1 MTPTRWRWLEL
12 TALVLVLAVRVAAL
26 AAYEAT
32 PRAAHPMVD
41 AHTFWSQAEALLAG
55 KDPFAEGYYQP
66 PAYPFF
72 LEGVG
77 RMLGEL
83 TLPGVRRVQL
93 LLGMLTIGGILV
105 LARRLGRAL
114 DLPWAGLVAVLAY
127 GLYRPLIQ
135 FEQDVLTPTLTASLL
150 VGALCV
156 EVWRGPARAAV
167 GGLAMGLATAVH
179 PTYLLAS
186 LWLGGWSSWRA
197 PKRALVAGAFTVGLA
212 APLVPTALGNHQDFG
227 TLTLVSHN
235 AGINFYLGNS
245 ADWKQTSFLPAGLA
259 FRQVAL
265 ESEPHRRDVSERNR
279 YWRARTWDEIGQD
292 PGRWLGALATKALWS
307 VSDTEIPRNEDY
319 RCQLRS
325 GEATG
330 WLRYLPV
337 RYGILFPLGLA
348 GVLLLR
354 TRARSEALLLGGA
367 WVALHAPM
375 VLFLVAD
382 RYRVAALPVIALL
395 APLGIEL
402 VRRERRLGVL
412 AGLVVAAVLCW
423 LPLDARTALDPARCA
438 YFDGHMA
445 MMDDQPHRART
456 SYSEV
461 LEVRPDDMGAHW
473 WLAQIDARADDY
485 RSAASHMDVVLRQ
498 FPDHFPTLKA
508 AAGYHRKLGDVD
520 REIALLRRAYAVPG
534 DRTSTGARLVKA
546 LVRVG
551 LRDEARALVAADEKL
566 SRHRSVVE
574 LGL

>member
-1 MTPTRWRWLEL
+1 MNPTRWRWLEL
-12 TALVLVLAVRVAAL
+12 SALVLVLAVRLAAL

-41 AHTFWSQAEALLAG
+41 AHTFWSQAQALIAG

-72 LEGVG
+72 LERVG
-77 RMLGEL
+77 GLLGEL
-83 TLPGVRRVQL
+83 TLPGLRRVQL
-93 LLGMLTIGGILV
+93 LLGMLTVGGILI

-114 DLPWAGLVAVLAY
+114 DLPWAGVVAVLGY

-135 FEQDVLTPTLTASLL
+135 FEQDVLTPALTASLL

-179 PTYLLAS
+179 PTYLLAG

-197 PKRALVAGAFTVGLA
+197 SKRALVAGAFTVGLA
-212 APLVPTALGNHQDFG
+212 APLVPTTLENHRDFG
-227 TLTLVSHN
+227 TWTLVSHN
-235 AGINFYLGNS
+235 AGINFYLGNGT
-245 ADWKQTSFLPAGLA
+245 DWKRSSFLPAGLA

-292 PGRWLGALATKALWS
+292 PGRWLGALATKAVWS

-319 RCQLRS
+319 RCQLR
-325 GEATG
+325 GGQATG

-337 RYGILFPLGLA
+337 RYGFLFPLGVA
-348 GVLLLR
+348 GLVLLR
-354 TRARSEALLLGGA
+354 GRARSEAVLLGGS
-367 WVALHAPM
+367 WLALHAPM

-382 RYRVAALPVIALL
+382 RYRVAALPVLVLL
-395 APLGIEL
+395 VPLGIEL
-402 VRRERRLGVL
+402 LRRERRLVVL
-412 AGLVVAAVLCW
+412 APLVALAALCW
-423 LPLDARTALDPARCA
+423 VPLDSRTDLDPARCA

-445 MMDDQPHRART
+445 VMDDQPHRARAH
-456 SYSEV
+456 Y
-461 LEVRPDDMGAHW
+461 LEDVGAHW
-473 WLAQIDARADDY
+473 WLAQLDARADDY
-485 RSAASHMDVVLRQ
+485 LNAASHMDVVLRQ

-508 AAGYHRKLGDVD
+508 AAGYQRKLGDLD
-520 REIALLRRAYAVPG
+520 REISLLRRAYAVPG
-534 DRTSTGARLVKA
+534 DRTATGARLVKA
-546 LVRVG
+546 LVRAG
-551 LRDEARALVAADEKL
+551 LRDEARALIAADEKL
-566 SRHRSVVE
+566 ARHRSVVE